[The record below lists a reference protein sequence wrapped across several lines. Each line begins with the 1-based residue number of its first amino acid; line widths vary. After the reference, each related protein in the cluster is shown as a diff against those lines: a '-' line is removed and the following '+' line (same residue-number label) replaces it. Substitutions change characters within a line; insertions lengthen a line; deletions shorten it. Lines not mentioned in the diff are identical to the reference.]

1 MERFS
6 NFIHGE
12 FKGPVSDRYFENF
25 NPATGKVDSMIPD
38 SDIKDVARAVSSA
51 KEAFESWS
59 KTSAEE
65 RAEVLYK
72 IADLID
78 QNKDDLA
85 QAESR
90 DQGKPIHLASSV
102 DIPRAAYNFR
112 YFAGHILHRK
122 EEMSV
127 HKMKAISFTTRKPVG
142 VCALISPWNL
152 PLYLLTWKIAPA
164 LASGNTCVCKPSELT
179 SRTAVMLASILNQ
192 AGLPKGVCN
201 MVLGKGSSAGQAL
214 TSHPD
219 VPLVSFTGGTQTGK
233 IIAENVAS
241 QFKKTSLELGGKN
254 ATLVFE
260 DTDLESSIP
269 MIVRSAFLN
278 QGEICLCGS
287 RIFVHKSISQKFK
300 EMFCEAVKNLRVG
313 DPKSPTSF
321 MGPLVSKT
329 HLEKVESYVELAR
342 KEGAN
347 VLVGGQRPTV
357 PQELLGGYFYSP
369 TVIDGVGRESRVQKE
384 EIFGPVV
391 TVTEFESDEE
401 AIQLA
406 NDTEYGLSASVWSKD
421 QSRILRVS
429 EELDVGTVWVNTWML
444 RDLKMPFGGVKASGL
459 GREGADYSIDFFTE
473 VKTVCLKQ

>member
-1 MERFS
+1 M
-6 NFIHGE
+6 
-12 FKGPVSDRYFENF
+12 
-25 NPATGKVDSMIPD
+25 
-38 SDIKDVARAVSSA
+38 
-51 KEAFESWS
+51 
-59 KTSAEE
+59 
-65 RAEVLYK
+65 
-72 IADLID
+72 
-78 QNKDDLA
+78 
-85 QAESR
+85 
-90 DQGKPIHLASSV
+90 
-102 DIPRAAYNFR
+102 
-112 YFAGHILHRK
+112 
-122 EEMSV
+122 
-127 HKMKAISFTTRKPVG
+127 
-142 VCALISPWNL
+142 
-152 PLYLLTWKIAPA
+152 
-164 LASGNTCVCKPSELT
+164 
-179 SRTAVMLASILNQ
+179 
-192 AGLPKGVCN
+192 
-201 MVLGKGSSAGQAL
+201 
-214 TSHPD
+214 
-219 VPLVSFTGGTQTGK
+219 VSFTGGTQTGK